1 MDDIFTTHYL
11 ADNLHTALRVAGPK
25 NKDGTPGPLHAVALQ
40 KSTGI
45 ARSTLRSLKSA
56 RASSG
61 FNADLR
67 TMARLAQA
75 LGIPL
80 AFLFMRPADW
90 KALAKAIA
98 DVATFTPVAES
109 MLAQQQL
116 ATTDMVERLL
126 SVHGVYPERPPRGVP
141 TNQEELDQLAGR
153 NEARRK
159 VIHVLGALMLPMSRN
174 QREQALF
181 AALAAALANHAELP
195 ASTPAGTV
203 AV

>member
-1 MDDIFTTHYL
+1 M
-11 ADNLHTALRVAGPK
+11 
-25 NKDGTPGPLHAVALQ
+25 
-40 KSTGI
+40 S
-45 ARSTLRSLKSA
+45 
-56 RASSG
+56 
-61 FNADLR
+61 
-67 TMARLAQA
+67 RLAQA